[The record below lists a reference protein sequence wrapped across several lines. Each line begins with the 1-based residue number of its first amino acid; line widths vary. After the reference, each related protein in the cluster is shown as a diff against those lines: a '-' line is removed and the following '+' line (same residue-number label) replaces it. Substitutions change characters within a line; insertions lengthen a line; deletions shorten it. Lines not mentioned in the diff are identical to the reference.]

1 MGFLNKLLGKT
12 EDELEIA
19 PILPKEIY
27 EAGVLELRDVI
38 APAALKIEPKQI
50 LLGEKIVRTFFVVS
64 YPRNLTD
71 NWLSP
76 IINLDKVFDVSIFV
90 HPVDTASILK
100 KFQKKVAE
108 VQSQIAIREE
118 KGLVRDPMLDT
129 AYRDLEALRDKLQT
143 AQEKLFD
150 VGLYLTIY
158 GDDEKEMDRVEQEI
172 KSLLESKLIF
182 LRPSLFK
189 QEEGF
194 QSVAPLGTDILRSE
208 E

>member
-1 MGFLNKLLGKT
+1 MRNKEQKNKLTFEFALQQFSSSFIIHHSSFMSFLDKLFRKK
-12 EDELEIA
+12 EKEVDFA

-38 APAALKIEPKQI
+38 APAALKVSPKEI
-50 LLGEKIVRTFFVVS
+50 ILGEKITRAFFVVS

-76 IINLDKVFDVSIFV
+76 IVNLDKVFDISIFV
-90 HPVDTASILK
+90 HPVDTATILR

-118 KGLVRDPMLDT
+118 KGLVRDPVLDT

-143 AQEKLFD
+143 
-150 VGLYLTIY
+150 
-158 GDDEKEMDRVEQEI
+158 
-172 KSLLESKLIF
+172 
-182 LRPSLFK
+182 
-189 QEEGF
+189 
-194 QSVAPLGTDILRSE
+194 
-208 E
+208 

>member
-1 MGFLNKLLGKT
+1 MNLLDKLFCKKG
-12 EDELEIA
+12 DEVEIA

-38 APAALKIEPKQI
+38 APAALKIEPRQI
-50 LLGEKIVRTFFVVS
+50 ILGEKIIRTFFVVS

-90 HPVDTASILK
+90 HPVDTASILR

-108 VQSQIAIREE
+108 VQSQISIREE

-129 AYRDLEALRDKLQT
+129 AYHDLESLRDKLQT

-150 VGLYLTIY
+150 VGLYITLY
-158 GDDEKEMDRVEQEI
+158 GDNEKELDRTEQEI
-172 KSLLESKLIF
+172 RTMLES
-182 LRPSLFK
+182 RRDS
-189 QEEGF
+189 
-194 QSVAPLGTDILRSE
+194 RS
-208 E
+208 